1 MLKLVRNTFG
11 EKRCLFSSEI
21 IDWKYVE
28 ALHKLQESDSVHLG
42 NKLRGGHIKF
52 SKQKMKVKLAAQLFS
67 SSVADAIDY
76 CHNKLNPP
84 SGAMEILKRL
94 RNATFVKLSCT
105 SKRQQF
111 LTMNI
116 PSPFLRLENTPMS
129 KERHDSDLY
138 YCGL

>member
-1 MLKLVRNTFG
+1 MPEKLEAEDKDWMEDEDEADN
-11 EKRCLFSSEI
+11 EKKRRKIKST
-21 IDWKYVE
+21 
-28 ALHKLQESDSVHLG
+28 
-42 NKLRGGHIKF
+42 RRKF
-52 SKQKMKVKLAAQLFS
+52 SF
-67 SSVADAIDY
+67 
-76 CHNKLNPP
+76 NPL